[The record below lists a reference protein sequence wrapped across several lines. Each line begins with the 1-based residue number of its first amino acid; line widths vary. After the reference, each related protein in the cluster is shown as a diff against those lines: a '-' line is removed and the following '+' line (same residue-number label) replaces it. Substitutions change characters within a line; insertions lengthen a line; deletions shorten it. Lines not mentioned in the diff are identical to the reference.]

1 MFTGIVQ
8 QIGKVVSRTPRL
20 LGIQCRIEPVSCGE
34 SIAINGACL
43 TLKRYDKKNHL
54 AYFDVMAE
62 TLRATNL
69 GKLKIQSKV
78 NIEKALKVGDSIG
91 GHFISGHI
99 DETGTITRI
108 NKYPNAVNYEIKIN
122 KKNSR
127 YIIPKGS
134 IAVDGISLTILA
146 KLTHGFSVSLIPLT
160 LKETTLGYNKI
171 GAKVNIE
178 YDQMVKNTVNILADK
193 FLNQSY
199 ITTKFLK
206 EKGML

>member
-20 LGIQCRIEPVSCGE
+20 LGIQCRIEPASIGE
-34 SIAINGACL
+34 SIAINGTCL
-43 TLKRYDKKNHL
+43 TLKRYNEKNHVG
-54 AYFDVMAE
+54 YFDVMAE

-69 GKLKIQSKV
+69 GKLKIQSEV
-78 NIEKALKVGDSIG
+78 NIEKALKVGDSIS

-108 NKYPNAVNYEIKIN
+108 GKYPNAVNYEIKISA
-122 KKNSR
+122 KNLR
-127 YIIPKGS
+127 YIMPKGS
-134 IAVDGISLTILA
+134 IAIDGISLTILA

-160 LKETTLGYNKI
+160 LKETTLGFNRV

-193 FLNQSY
+193 FRKESF

-206 EKGML
+206 DKGF

>member
-1 MFTGIVQ
+1 MFTGIIQ
-8 QIGKVVSRTPRL
+8 QIGKVVSKTPSM
-20 LGIQCRIEPVSCGE
+20 LGIQCRIEPAKCGE
-34 SIAINGACL
+34 SIAINGTCL
-43 TLKRYDKKNHL
+43 TLKRYDEKNHL

-69 GKLKIQSKV
+69 GKLKVRSEV

-108 NKYPNAVNYEIKIN
+108 SKYPNAVNYEIKISA
-122 KKNSR
+122 KNLR
-127 YIIPKGS
+127 YIMPKGS

-146 KLTHGFSVSLIPLT
+146 NLANGFSVSLIPLT
-160 LKETTLGYNKI
+160 IKETTMGFNRV

-178 YDQMVKNTVNILADK
+178 YDQMVKNTVNILTDK
-193 FLNQSY
+193 FRNKNY

-206 EKGML
+206 DQGF